1 MNTKL
6 GAVTYTSAGTF
17 QKDVLESPIPVL
29 VDLYADWC
37 GPCRAIAPLLNKL
50 AGEFAGRV
58 KIVKVDVDAEKE
70 LAAHFQVDSIPTLL
84 FFAKGE
90 LVHRTAGLMSEASLR
105 NVFKKMEGLSA
116 TGRLAS

>member
-1 MNTKL
+1 MSK
-6 GAVTYTSAGTF
+6 VTYTSAGTF

-50 AGEFAGRV
+50 AGEFADRV

-70 LAAHFQVDSIPTLL
+70 LAAKFQVDSIPTLL

-105 NVFKKMEGLSA
+105 NIFKKMESVGTS
-116 TGRLAS
+116 GRLAS

>member
-1 MNTKL
+1 MSK
-6 GAVTYTSAGTF
+6 VTYTSAGTF
-17 QKDVLESPIPVL
+17 EKDVIESPIPVL

-50 AGEFAGRV
+50 ACEFADRV
-58 KIVKVDVDAEKE
+58 KIVKVDVDAEKD
-70 LAAHFQVDSIPTLL
+70 LAAKFQVDSIPTLL

-105 NVFKKMEGLSA
+105 NVFKKMESSSSP
-116 TGRLAS
+116 GRLAS

>member
-1 MNTKL
+1 MSK
-6 GAVTYTSAGTF
+6 VTYTSAVTF
-17 QKDVLESPIPVL
+17 QKDVIESTIPVL

-50 AGEFAGRV
+50 AVEFADRV

-70 LAAHFQVDSIPTLL
+70 LAARFHVDSIPTLL

-90 LVHRTAGLMSEASLR
+90 LVHRSAGIMSEASLR
-105 NVFKKMEGLSA
+105 NLFKKMESISA
-116 TGRLAS
+116 PGRLAS

>member
-1 MNTKL
+1 MSK
-6 GAVTYTSAGTF
+6 VTYTSAGTF
-17 QKDVLESPIPVL
+17 QKDVIESPIPVL

-50 AGEFAGRV
+50 AGEFADRV

-70 LAAHFQVDSIPTLL
+70 LAAKFQVDSIPTLL

-105 NVFKKMEGLSA
+105 NVFKRMESVSA
-116 TGRLAS
+116 PGRLAS